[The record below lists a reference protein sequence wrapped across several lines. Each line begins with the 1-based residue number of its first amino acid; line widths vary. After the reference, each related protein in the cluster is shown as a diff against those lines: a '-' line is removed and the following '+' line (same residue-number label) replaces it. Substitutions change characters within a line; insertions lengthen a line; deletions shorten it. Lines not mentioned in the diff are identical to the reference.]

1 MMQEKQNF
9 FESLQDEQIYIVS
22 NWQSQF
28 KPESESELIF
38 VHLPQPCFA
47 VAV

>member
-9 FESLQDEQIYIVS
+9 SKSWWDEQIYIVS

-28 KPESESELIF
+28 KPESESELIIAY
-38 VHLPQPCFA
+38 LPQPCLV
-47 VAV
+47 VAI